1 MTGNRTVSPRLLLA
15 ACLVAGAALLPL
27 PPHRAYGDGVPRTLD
42 ADDTLV
48 LADVMRLVGTDF
60 GTVKREAGR
69 IATDERAAAQ
79 ALEATQNAQRYLRV
93 AVRRWAPDRGF
104 QKFAQDAM
112 DAWRHTEHAVRSGN
126 PLAVKDTLAPLSG
139 TCKACHDV
147 YDRDRDAE

>member
-1 MTGNRTVSPRLLLA
+1 MTGQRKVSPRLVLA
-15 ACLVAGAALLPL
+15 ACLFTGAALLPL
-27 PPHRAYGDGVPRTLD
+27 PPRPVYGDGAPQ
-42 ADDTLV
+42 AGGAGNTLV

-69 IATDERAAAQ
+69 IDTDERAAAQ

-104 QKFAQDAM
+104 QKFAQDAL
-112 DAWRHTEHAVRSGN
+112 DAWRRTEHAVRSGD
-126 PLAVKDTLAPLSG
+126 PLALKDTLAPLSG

-147 YDRDRDAE
+147 YKRDAE